1 MTSSHSRTAAAA
13 LAAVAALGLAACT
26 PPHQNP
32 SDLKVDTATSQD
44 PDSLASSGETGNA
57 ATAAATA
64 TNVAEASSVRASSTA
79 SATATARAAGD
90 NTPLVDNC
98 GQTGL
103 ERPTSLNLD
112 CKDNREHLEDIVW
125 DEWNADGAKGTATRV
140 TVNPDRVVEGAQ
152 VLLGSPKEVDGRLVF
167 TVISVDGD
175 SINPDSAY

>member
-26 PPHQNP
+26 PPHENP

-44 PDSLASSGETGNA
+44 PDSLASSGETGG

-79 SATATARAAGD
+79 SATATALAAGD

-112 CKDNREHLEDIVW
+112 CKDNRERLEDIVW
-125 DEWNADGAKGTATRV
+125 DEWNADGAKGTATRI
-140 TVNPDRVVEGAQ
+140 TVNPDRVVENAQ

-175 SINPDSAY
+175 SINPESAY